1 MIIEMKKF
9 IKPLIYS
16 LSILVGF
23 TFFLTLLNYI
33 GIISGNVLKIL
44 KVFILFLIYFIPSF
58 IIGYKSEKNG
68 WLNGLEISLIITFI
82 MLIINLIIRNKIT
95 LISIIIY
102 IIFICVSMVSGIVG
116 INLSKRKS

>member
-1 MIIEMKKF
+1 MIIKMKKF

-16 LSILVGF
+16 LSILVF
-23 TFFLTLLNYI
+23 CSFFLTLLNYI

-58 IIGYKSEKNG
+58 IIGYNSEKKG
-68 WLNGLEISLIITFI
+68 WLNGLEMSLIITFI

-102 IIFICVSMVSGIVG
+102 IIFICVSMISGIVG
-116 INLSKRKS
+116 INLSKRK